1 MIFFNFLA
9 IYLICSFSIIYIFSN
24 ACGLSNSRK
33 DRRNKDRRKG
43 IRQNCLDR
51 RVSNNFNTV
60 TISKNDEITEY
71 NNLPEYS

>member
-1 MIFFNFLA
+1 MIFLSYLA
-9 IYLICSFSIIYIFSN
+9 IYLICSFSISFIFSN

-33 DRRNKDRRKG
+33 DRRNKDRRKV

-60 TISKNDEITEY
+60 SISENDEITE
-71 NNLPEYS
+71 LPEYS